1 MFRTDKRE
9 VNVDTEKDTEI
20 HEPKWRRN
28 AVVVS
33 VKIWRAAEESVWIYE
48 HQTS

>member
-1 MFRTDKRE
+1 MFRAEKHE
-9 VNVDTEKDTEI
+9 VNEDAKKDTEI
-20 HEPKWRRN
+20 HEKKWRRN

-33 VKIWRAAEESVWIYE
+33 VKIWRATEESVWIYE

>member
-20 HEPKWRRN
+20 HKQKRRRN
-28 AVVVS
+28 AVVLS
-33 VKIWRAAEESVWIYE
+33 FKIWRAAEGSIWIYA

>member
-1 MFRTDKRE
+1 MFRVEKRG
-9 VNVDTEKDTEI
+9 VNEDTEKDTEI
-20 HEPKWRRN
+20 HEQKRRRN

-33 VKIWRAAEESVWIYE
+33 VKIWRAAEGSVWIYA